1 MNDYKLKE
9 LNKLKKQIDD
19 LYDFIWHGTT
29 VRIKLLG
36 KTMTFKRMHTFGQ
49 AEYDVPKELY
59 DDVMEVLAKHL
70 VKLEKQFENGGEE

>member
-19 LYDFIWHGTT
+19 LYDFISHGTT
-29 VRIKLLG
+29 VRIKLFG
-36 KTMTFKRMHTFGQ
+36 KVMTFKRMHTFSQ

-59 DDVMEVLAKHL
+59 DEVMEVLSNHL
-70 VKLEKQFENGGEE
+70 VKLQRQFENGGE